1 MLTFS
6 VARSPTPRTP
16 FSKTLSRGMKKIFG
30 NDVVGSSVNG
40 VGDKG
45 GVLLAKMI
53 FEMLK
58 QLDK

>member
-16 FSKTLSRGMKKIFG
+16 FSKTLSRGWKKAFG

-53 FEMLK
+53 F
-58 QLDK
+58 